1 MLPTNHIRLIPGVLD
16 NPAHKGEPIYL
27 PFGKSMTL
35 YDILFPG
42 PLNKDTFNLC
52 LERSGHGAIKV
63 ISISTEHD
71 VYNPLT
77 ARKSAG
83 KHETYFGDTGHI
95 LRIHAKNKTYTL
107 EAEFSLVPPP
117 PPPKIPVSTPSGKRK
132 IDEINAKTPPTT
144 VAASSSTTPIA
155 TVKPKTYAKY
165 KGFPGHDA
173 VKYMKDLGMW
183 MEPKPSY
190 KWYVPLGWCGY
201 GDLSLWASH
210 LPN

>member
-71 VYNPLT
+71 VYNPMT

-117 PPPKIPVSTPSGKRK
+117 PPPKNPVPVSTPSGKRK
-132 IDEINAKTPPTT
+132 IDEINASSLNDAAHDDDAEKCGATP
-144 VAASSSTTPIA
+144 A
-155 TVKPKTYAKY
+155 
-165 KGFPGHDA
+165 
-173 VKYMKDLGMW
+173 
-183 MEPKPSY
+183 
-190 KWYVPLGWCGY
+190 
-201 GDLSLWASH
+201 
-210 LPN
+210 LPC